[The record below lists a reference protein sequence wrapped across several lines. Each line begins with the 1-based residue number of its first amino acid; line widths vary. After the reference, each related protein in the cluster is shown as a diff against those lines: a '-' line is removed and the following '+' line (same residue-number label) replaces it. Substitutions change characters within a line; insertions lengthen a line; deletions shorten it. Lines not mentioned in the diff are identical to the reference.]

1 MALIGWVDPTT
12 DLNDWADGLALDED
26 DLARYLGAAH
36 TQCVD
41 FLPYT
46 TDPTTDV
53 QTPVIPDP
61 VPDTFVLAQVFQA
74 RALYRSALAGGEN
87 AIGADGLSVT
97 VFPMDWTVK
106 NLLRPRRVGRVL

>member
-1 MALIGWVDPTT
+1 MALIGWVEAA
-12 DLNDWADGLALDED
+12 DLEEWADAPMDAAALV
-26 DLARYLGAAH
+26 RYLGAAH
-36 TQCVD
+36 EQCVD

-46 TDPTTDV
+46 TDPTTGV

-61 VPDTFVLAQVFQA
+61 VPDRFALAQVAQA
-74 RALYRSALAGGEN
+74 RALYRSALAGSGD

-106 NLLRPRRVGRVL
+106 NLLRPRRVGRVM